1 MKMVNFT
8 INKSPHS
15 IIFFSIIWPFIV
27 RKEKKE
33 EIILT
38 IQFCNPSDDKKEKG
52 RKVKKKKKKEG
63 IFNIGRLTRA
73 YQQTRARCKTGARP
87 LSNRAPP
94 VFFKKGFAAAS
105 FHSKTGVGYG
115 DEPNRRR
122 RRRLWFQRRMD
133 RIWMVGRCALNYREY
148 WGAKLPDSSID

>member
-15 IIFFSIIWPFIV
+15 IICFNNLTIHCQK
-27 RKEKKE
+27 RKERGDNIDHSILQSKWRQKGKRKK
-33 EIILT
+33 
-38 IQFCNPSDDKKEKG
+38 S
-52 RKVKKKKKKEG
+52 KKKKRG
-63 IFNIGRLTRA
+63 NIQYWEANTSVPTNTCEMQNGCET
-73 YQQTRARCKTGARP
+73 TIKPGSSC
-87 LSNRAPP
+87 
-94 VFFKKGFAAAS
+94 FFLKRFAAAS

-115 DEPNRRR
+115 DEHNRRR

>member
-1 MKMVNFT
+1 MKTVNFT
-8 INKSPHS
+8 INKSPHC
-15 IIFFSIIWPFIV
+15 IICFNNLTIHCQK
-27 RKEKKE
+27 RKERGDNIDHSILQSKWRQKGKRKK
-33 EIILT
+33 
-38 IQFCNPSDDKKEKG
+38 S
-52 RKVKKKKKKEG
+52 KKKREG

-105 FHSKTGVGYG
+105 FHSKTSVGYG
-115 DEPNRRR
+115 DEHNRRR